1 VLLVEDDS
9 LVRASTSAMLA
20 DLGYAVIEAIS
31 AQEALKV
38 LEGEV
43 AIDLLVTD
51 HLMPGLTGAELARMV
66 RDRWPT
72 IRTLIIS
79 GYADVEEIA
88 PDLPRLV
95 KPFRQADL
103 AAALARLTV
112 PRPSPA

>member
-1 VLLVEDDS
+1 VLLVEDDA

-31 AQEALKV
+31 GQEALKV
-38 LEGEV
+38 LEGGV
-43 AIDLLVTD
+43 AIDILVTD
-51 HLMPGLTGAELARMV
+51 HLMPGVTGAELARTV
-66 RDRWPT
+66 GSRWPA

-79 GYADVEEIA
+79 GYADVDEIA

-103 AAALARLTV
+103 AAALRTLAF
-112 PRPSPA
+112 RPSPA